1 MLGEGKYVYCIISG
15 HEGRRFGPIGIG
27 GRGDEVSTI
36 FYRDLGA
43 VISNVP
49 MTKYVVDKE
58 SMIAHEKVIEEVMRD
73 YTVLPVRFQTVA
85 ASADEIRSLL
95 RKRYA
100 EFMGLLRRVDNRVE
114 LGLKVLWRDMDSIFR
129 EIVEQNKDIATLIQ
143 KPPAKP
149 SRQSKGGKR
158 AVREAIESALQQ
170 KKAAEA
176 EKLLGPLRSIATDFC
191 LNGTHGDDMV
201 MNAAFLVDKGWE
213 REFDNR
219 VEELATRY
227 GDRMKF
233 IYVGPAPPYSFVN
246 VVVKE
251 NQGVR

>member
-1 MLGEGKYVYCIISG
+1 MAEEGKYIYCIISG
-15 HEGRRFGPIGIG
+15 HEGRSFGPIGIG
-27 GRGDEVSTI
+27 GRGDEVTTVG
-36 FYRDLGA
+36 YRDLGA

-49 MTKYVVDKE
+49 MTKYIVDKE
-58 SMIAHEKVIEEVMRD
+58 SMIAHEKVIEEVMND

-100 EFMGLLRRVDNRVE
+100 EFIGLLRHVDNKVE
-114 LGLKVLWRDMDSIFR
+114 LGLKVLWRDMESIFR
-129 EIVEQNKDIATLIQ
+129 EIVEQNKDVTTL
-143 KPPAKP
+143 KA
-149 SRQSKGGKR
+149 SSGSFGQSNEEKQ
-158 AVREAIESALQQ
+158 AVREAIRLALEE

-176 EKLLGPLRSIATDFC
+176 EMLLGPLRSIAPDFC
-191 LNGTHGDDMV
+191 LNKTHGDDMII
-201 MNAAFLVDKGWE
+201 NAAFLVDKGWE

-233 IYVGPAPPYSFVN
+233 SYIGPAPPYSFVN
-246 VVVKE
+246 IVVTE
-251 NQGVR
+251 